1 MVVPV
6 KELPGEVPGVF
17 DRVEPFGDSGAVFE
31 GLELRLRVRIVAGG
45 IGSGMGLRWTPSF
58 GQPGSEVKVDSTGFV
73 RLPFSIECIPPWVSC
88 HR

>member
-1 MVVPV
+1 MGDPSDSVLLLLSGELEVLMDDEVSVATVRPV
-6 KELPGEVPGVF
+6 TTVGEMSYVT
-17 DRVEPFGDSGAVFE
+17 
-31 GLELRLRVRIVAGG
+31 
-45 IGSGMGLRWTPSF
+45 LRWTPSF